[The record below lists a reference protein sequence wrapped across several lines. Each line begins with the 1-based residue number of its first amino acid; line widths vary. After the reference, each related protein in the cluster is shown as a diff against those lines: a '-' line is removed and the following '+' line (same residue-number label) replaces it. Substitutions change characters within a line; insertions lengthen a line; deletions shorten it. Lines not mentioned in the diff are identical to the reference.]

1 MTIRKEAP
9 KTIDISTSSSSE
21 VGKSD
26 VQSTTSVER
35 KKRAVSFNKLVFI
48 RETLHINNYKSD
60 EKKKVWYQKNEQA
73 LMRMERKCSIR
84 LMIQG
89 ALLTDSDTQTSRG
102 LEFRSREGAVKRQEN
117 RLNALAA
124 VLDEQESQFDMGLQ
138 NDEPISLAYQRV
150 SWKCKKEAF
159 ILAKLDSKEA
169 HTLKSEMISKTD
181 NFLSYVDDQ
190 GDE

>member
-1 MTIRKEAP
+1 
-9 KTIDISTSSSSE
+9 
-21 VGKSD
+21 
-26 VQSTTSVER
+26 
-35 KKRAVSFNKLVFI
+35 
-48 RETLHINNYKSD
+48 
-60 EKKKVWYQKNEQA
+60 VWYQKNEQA

-138 NDEPISLAYQRV
+138 NDEAISLAYQRV

-169 HTLKSEMISKTD
+169 HTLKSEMISITD